1 MLTRKYFVGV
11 TFVFILLLFSC
22 STTKLKSV
30 WKDTTYDGY
39 VNNIMVVAIAAR
51 HDVRKFFEKEFVKQF
66 KKVGVEAMTSVEAI
80 TSEDEL
86 KADVILA
93 EARKRGI
100 DMIMVTH
107 LLSFDDESVDSTAQH
122 GGIFHTYYRN
132 VSIYVGRSGYYAEGI
147 QRTQAVTLTTKI
159 YERKTE
165 KLVWSVTSKTL
176 DPDLSEYNIVKSLSK
191 VIIKSLHDNELIR

>member
-1 MLTRKYFVGV
+1 MIKRKYFIGV
-11 TFVFILLLFSC
+11 TFVFLLLLFSC

-39 VNNIMVVAIAAR
+39 INNIMVVGVAAR

-66 KKVGVEAMTSVEAI
+66 KEVGVEAI
-80 TSEDEL
+80 PSEDEL
-86 KADVILA
+86 KANVILA

-107 LLSFDDESVDSTAQH
+107 LVSFDDESVDSTAEY

-132 VSIYVGRSGYYAEGI
+132 VSIYIERPGYYAPGI
-147 QRTQAVTLTTKI
+147 QRTQGVTLATKI

-165 KLVWSVTSKTL
+165 KLIWSVTSKTL

-191 VIIKSLHDNELIR
+191 VIIENLQDSKLIR

>member
-1 MLTRKYFVGV
+1 
-11 TFVFILLLFSC
+11 
-22 STTKLKSV
+22 V
-30 WKDTTYDGY
+30 WKDTAYDGY

-66 KKVGVEAMTSVEAI
+66 KEVGVEAMASVEAI
-80 TSEDEL
+80 PSEDEL
-86 KADVILA
+86 KANVILA

-107 LLSFDDESVDSTAQH
+107 LVSFDDESVGSTAKH
-122 GGIFHTYYRN
+122 GGIFHTYYDN
-132 VSIYVGRSGYYAEGI
+132 VSIYIEGPGYYAQGI
-147 QRTQAVTLTTKI
+147 QRTQAVTLETKI

-176 DPDLSEYNIVKSLSK
+176 DPDLSEYNIVKSLSE
-191 VIIKSLHDNELIR
+191 VIIKNLHDNELIR

>member
-1 MLTRKYFVGV
+1 MIKRKYYVSV
-11 TFVFILLLFSC
+11 AFVFLLLLFSC
-22 STTKLKSV
+22 ATTKLKSV
-30 WKDTTYDGY
+30 WKDTAYDGY

-66 KKVGVEAMTSVEAI
+66 KEVGVEAMASVEAI
-80 TSEDEL
+80 PSEDEL
-86 KADVILA
+86 KANVILA

-107 LLSFDDESVDSTAQH
+107 LVSFDDESVDSSASSS
-122 GGIFHTYYRN
+122 FHTYYRN
-132 VSIYVGRSGYYAEGI
+132 VSIYVGRSGYYAQGI
-147 QRTQAVTLTTKI
+147 QRTQAVTLATKI

-176 DPDLSEYNIVKSLSK
+176 DPDLSEYNIVKSLSE
-191 VIIKSLHDNELIR
+191 VIMKNLHDNKLIR